1 MALLPRYNSNVSLLQ
16 RRPLRKA
23 NAARRLPKKREIA
36 GYAQVADFIS
46 SDKELAVYRRF
57 DRTAARLLLV
67 LQSEIMLKQGQLD
80 ELDEQDAKDADEKR
94 FLAASTIYDELSERR
109 EPRDD
114 EKHKLLDALK
124 TRLKEYCKRQRK
136 FFKITYA
143 RVAKASC
150 R

>member
-1 MALLPRYNSNVSLLQ
+1 MALLPRYNSNVSSLQ

-23 NAARRLPKKREIA
+23 NSVRRLPRKREIA

-80 ELDEQDAKDADEKR
+80 ELDELDAKDTDEKR
-94 FLAASTIYDELSERR
+94 FLAASTIYDELPERR

-124 TRLKEYCKRQRK
+124 TSLKEYCKRRSK
-136 FFKITYA
+136 FFKVTNA
-143 RVAKASC
+143 
-150 R
+150 

>member
-16 RRPLRKA
+16 RHPLRKA
-23 NAARRLPKKREIA
+23 NAARKLPRKRKLL

-67 LQSEIMLKQGQLD
+67 LQSEIMHKQAQLD
-80 ELDEQDAKDADEKR
+80 ELDEQDAKDPEKR
-94 FLAASTIYDELSERR
+94 FLAASTIYEELSERR

-114 EKHKLLDALK
+114 ERHKLLDALK
-124 TRLKEYCKRQRK
+124 TSLKEYCKRLRIS
-136 FFKITYA
+136 FKITDT
-143 RVAKASC
+143 
-150 R
+150 

>member
-1 MALLPRYNSNVSLLQ
+1 MALLPTYNSNVSLLQ
-16 RRPLRKA
+16 RHPLRKA
-23 NAARRLPKKREIA
+23 NAARKLPRKRKLA

-80 ELDEQDAKDADEKR
+80 ELDELDAKATDEKR

-114 EKHKLLDALK
+114 EKHKLLEALK
-124 TRLKEYCKRQRK
+124 TSLKEYCKRW
-136 FFKITYA
+136 
-143 RVAKASC
+143 
-150 R
+150 